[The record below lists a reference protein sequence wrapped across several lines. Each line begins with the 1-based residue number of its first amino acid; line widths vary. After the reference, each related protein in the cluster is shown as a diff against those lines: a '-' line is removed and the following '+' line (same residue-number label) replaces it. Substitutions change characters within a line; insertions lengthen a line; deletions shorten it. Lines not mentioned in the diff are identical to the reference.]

1 MKLLHTY
8 DSSLK
13 TLIWFH
19 YSTGYRIRN
28 PREGNQVN
36 KVFSN
41 LNATDD
47 STSSTKFNNLIVDGL
62 LTIRTKGNQ

>member
-28 PREGNQVN
+28 PRRGNKLH
-36 KVFSN
+36 KVFSS
-41 LNATDD
+41 LSATSD
-47 STSSTKFNNLIVDGL
+47 STSSTKFNNLIVDGH
-62 LTIRTKGNQ
+62 LTIRTKDNQ